1 MSVNTYWSGSTA
13 GSFIPGSSTPFGI
26 YDSDSEFRVDAP
38 KTATWVAKRLGYPII
53 NIELDNEQIFTCF
66 EESTSEYSAQ
76 VNQFNIRNNID
87 ILRGQRKV
95 PNQNYSQTL
104 VDGSFLP
111 TTIRMSQQ
119 YGTLAGVG
127 GNTAIKKA
135 YIDLIPQQQIYNIM
149 SASVDVA
156 TSSSFATLFT
166 GSSTVDVTRV
176 FHEATPAIARFF
188 DPYSVGAQGTLNLMS
203 ELGFGQFS
211 PAAQFLMMPL
221 YEDVLRMQQI
231 EFNDHIRKSAF
242 SFNIVNNKFRI
253 IYDISPYVTN
263 IYCLRKIFTYR
274 ILDLSKTYYS
284 LIHIRYGDKIHIMNK
299 YLGTP
304 KFDYFLIYTPQYYI
318 DMINMLL
325 HKNPNKKIIILSD
338 SFDIINEFIINKVD
352 DFKNNPN
359 IILMDEPTA
368 ALSATEVERLMTVMK
383 SLKAANKAV
392 IFVSH
397 RLDEVFAISDFITVM
412 RDGATVSDNPVE
424 KTDLQKVIKEMVGR
438 ELTEMFPKTENKI
451 GSVVLEV
458 NDLTNP
464 AYFRNISF
472 NVKKGEIVALAGL
485 VGAGR
490 SEVARAIFGVDKYET
505 GSVKINGKAL
515 PAGSP
520 VAAMKEKIA
529 LVPEDRRQQG
539 LFMVAGVNRN
549 ISIESFTN
557 LVDKGLINFKRER
570 ELTNTWKEKLSIKFS
585 NQNDP
590 VERLSGGN
598 QQKTVLAKWLATDP
612 DLLIVD
618 EPTRGIDVATKAEVH
633 RLINQAAS
641 EGKAVLM
648 ISSELP
654 EVLGMADRIIVMRE
668 GRQVAELSRKEAT
681 QEKVISAATTGKK
694 SA

>member
-1 MSVNTYWSGSTA
+1 VVATKGELLLQMSGVQKRVGGAVALQGTNLSIRAGEIHALLGENGAGKSTMLKILAGVHVNDGGTIKLGSKDFLT
-13 GSFIPGSSTPFGI
+13 GSPQDSIEQGIAVIYQEPSLFLDLTLAENVFIGRQPKKGRIIDWKFAQ
-26 YDSDSEFRVDAP
+26 SE
-38 KTATWVAKRLGYPII
+38 AKRL
-53 NIELDNEQIFTCF
+53 F
-66 EESTSEYSAQ
+66 
-76 VNQFNIRNNID
+76 
-87 ILRGQRKV
+87 K
-95 PNQNYSQTL
+95 
-104 VDGSFLP
+104 
-111 TTIRMSQQ
+111 
-119 YGTLAGVG
+119 
-127 GNTAIKKA
+127 
-135 YIDLIPQQQIYNIM
+135 
-149 SASVDVA
+149 
-156 TSSSFATLFT
+156 
-166 GSSTVDVTRV
+166 
-176 FHEATPAIARFF
+176 
-188 DPYSVGAQGTLNLMS
+188 
-203 ELGFGQFS
+203 ELGVDLDPKRQARGLS
-211 PAAQFLMMPL
+211 IA
-221 YEDVLRMQQI
+221 DQQVVEI
-231 EFNDHIRKSAF
+231 AKA
-242 SFNIVNNKFRI
+242 
-253 IYDISPYVTN
+253 
-263 IYCLRKIFTYR
+263 
-274 ILDLSKTYYS
+274 LS
-284 LIHIRYGDKIHIMNK
+284 MNA
-299 YLGTP
+299 
-304 KFDYFLIYTPQYYI
+304 
-318 DMINMLL
+318 N
-325 HKNPNKKIIILSD
+325 
-338 SFDIINEFIINKVD
+338 V
-352 DFKNNPN
+352 
-359 IILMDEPTA
+359 ILMDEPTA

-412 RDGATVSDNPVE
+412 RDGATVSENPVE

-557 LVDKGLINFKRER
+557 LVDRGLINFKRER

-681 QEKVISAATTGKK
+681 QEKVIAAATTGKK

>member
-1 MSVNTYWSGSTA
+1 VVATKGELLLQMSGVQKRFGGAVALQGANLSIRAGEIHALLGENGAGKSTMLKVLAGVHVNDGGTIKLGGKDFRTGSPQDSIEQGIAVIYQEPSLFLDLTLA
-13 GSFIPGSSTPFGI
+13 ENVFIG
-26 YDSDSEFRVDAP
+26 RQP
-38 KTATWVAKRLGYPII
+38 KKGRIIDWKFAQNEAKRL
-53 NIELDNEQIFTCF
+53 F
-66 EESTSEYSAQ
+66 
-76 VNQFNIRNNID
+76 
-87 ILRGQRKV
+87 K
-95 PNQNYSQTL
+95 
-104 VDGSFLP
+104 
-111 TTIRMSQQ
+111 
-119 YGTLAGVG
+119 
-127 GNTAIKKA
+127 
-135 YIDLIPQQQIYNIM
+135 
-149 SASVDVA
+149 
-156 TSSSFATLFT
+156 
-166 GSSTVDVTRV
+166 
-176 FHEATPAIARFF
+176 
-188 DPYSVGAQGTLNLMS
+188 
-203 ELGFGQFS
+203 ELGVDLDPKRQARGLS
-211 PAAQFLMMPL
+211 IA
-221 YEDVLRMQQI
+221 DQQVVEI
-231 EFNDHIRKSAF
+231 AKA
-242 SFNIVNNKFRI
+242 
-253 IYDISPYVTN
+253 
-263 IYCLRKIFTYR
+263 
-274 ILDLSKTYYS
+274 LS
-284 LIHIRYGDKIHIMNK
+284 MNA
-299 YLGTP
+299 
-304 KFDYFLIYTPQYYI
+304 
-318 DMINMLL
+318 
-325 HKNPNKKIIILSD
+325 
-338 SFDIINEFIINKVD
+338 
-352 DFKNNPN
+352 N

-412 RDGATVSDNPVE
+412 RDGATVSENLVE

-557 LVDKGLINFKRER
+557 LVDRGLINFKRER

>member
-1 MSVNTYWSGSTA
+1 VVATKGELLLQMSGVQKRFGGAVALQGTNLSIRAGEIHALLGENGAGKSTMLKILAGVHVNDGGTIKLGSKDFLT
-13 GSFIPGSSTPFGI
+13 GSPQDSIEQGIAVIYQEPSLFLDLTLAENVFIGRQPKKGRIIDWKFAQ
-26 YDSDSEFRVDAP
+26 SE
-38 KTATWVAKRLGYPII
+38 AKRL
-53 NIELDNEQIFTCF
+53 F
-66 EESTSEYSAQ
+66 
-76 VNQFNIRNNID
+76 
-87 ILRGQRKV
+87 K
-95 PNQNYSQTL
+95 
-104 VDGSFLP
+104 
-111 TTIRMSQQ
+111 
-119 YGTLAGVG
+119 
-127 GNTAIKKA
+127 
-135 YIDLIPQQQIYNIM
+135 
-149 SASVDVA
+149 
-156 TSSSFATLFT
+156 
-166 GSSTVDVTRV
+166 
-176 FHEATPAIARFF
+176 
-188 DPYSVGAQGTLNLMS
+188 
-203 ELGFGQFS
+203 ELGVDLDPKRQARGLS
-211 PAAQFLMMPL
+211 IA
-221 YEDVLRMQQI
+221 DQQVVEI
-231 EFNDHIRKSAF
+231 AKA
-242 SFNIVNNKFRI
+242 
-253 IYDISPYVTN
+253 
-263 IYCLRKIFTYR
+263 
-274 ILDLSKTYYS
+274 LS
-284 LIHIRYGDKIHIMNK
+284 MNA
-299 YLGTP
+299 
-304 KFDYFLIYTPQYYI
+304 
-318 DMINMLL
+318 
-325 HKNPNKKIIILSD
+325 
-338 SFDIINEFIINKVD
+338 
-352 DFKNNPN
+352 N

-412 RDGATVSDNPVE
+412 RDGATVSENLVE

-557 LVDKGLINFKRER
+557 LVDRGLINFKRER

-681 QEKVISAATTGKK
+681 QEKVIAAATTGKK

>member
-1 MSVNTYWSGSTA
+1 MNRSGVVVATKGELLLQMSGVQKRFGGAVALQGTNLSIRAGEIHALLGENGAGKSTMLKILAGVHVNDGGTIKLGSKDFLT
-13 GSFIPGSSTPFGI
+13 GSPQDSIEQGIAVIYQEPSLFLDLTLAENVFIGRQPKKGRIIDWKFAQ
-26 YDSDSEFRVDAP
+26 SE
-38 KTATWVAKRLGYPII
+38 AKRL
-53 NIELDNEQIFTCF
+53 F
-66 EESTSEYSAQ
+66 
-76 VNQFNIRNNID
+76 
-87 ILRGQRKV
+87 K
-95 PNQNYSQTL
+95 
-104 VDGSFLP
+104 
-111 TTIRMSQQ
+111 
-119 YGTLAGVG
+119 
-127 GNTAIKKA
+127 
-135 YIDLIPQQQIYNIM
+135 
-149 SASVDVA
+149 
-156 TSSSFATLFT
+156 
-166 GSSTVDVTRV
+166 
-176 FHEATPAIARFF
+176 
-188 DPYSVGAQGTLNLMS
+188 
-203 ELGFGQFS
+203 ELGVDLDPKRQARGLS
-211 PAAQFLMMPL
+211 IA
-221 YEDVLRMQQI
+221 DQQVVEI
-231 EFNDHIRKSAF
+231 AKA
-242 SFNIVNNKFRI
+242 
-253 IYDISPYVTN
+253 
-263 IYCLRKIFTYR
+263 
-274 ILDLSKTYYS
+274 LS
-284 LIHIRYGDKIHIMNK
+284 MNA
-299 YLGTP
+299 
-304 KFDYFLIYTPQYYI
+304 
-318 DMINMLL
+318 
-325 HKNPNKKIIILSD
+325 
-338 SFDIINEFIINKVD
+338 
-352 DFKNNPN
+352 N

-412 RDGATVSDNPVE
+412 RDGATVSENLVE

-515 PAGSP
+515 RAGSP

-681 QEKVISAATTGKK
+681 QEKVIAAATTGKK

>member
-1 MSVNTYWSGSTA
+1 MATKGELLLQMSGVQKRFGGAVALQGTNLSIRAGEIHALLGENGAGKSTMLKILAGVHVNDGGTIKLGGKDFRTGSPQDSIEQGIAVIYQEPSLFLDLTLA
-13 GSFIPGSSTPFGI
+13 ENVFIG
-26 YDSDSEFRVDAP
+26 RQP
-38 KTATWVAKRLGYPII
+38 KKGRIIDWKFAQNEAKRL
-53 NIELDNEQIFTCF
+53 F
-66 EESTSEYSAQ
+66 
-76 VNQFNIRNNID
+76 
-87 ILRGQRKV
+87 K
-95 PNQNYSQTL
+95 
-104 VDGSFLP
+104 
-111 TTIRMSQQ
+111 
-119 YGTLAGVG
+119 
-127 GNTAIKKA
+127 
-135 YIDLIPQQQIYNIM
+135 
-149 SASVDVA
+149 
-156 TSSSFATLFT
+156 
-166 GSSTVDVTRV
+166 
-176 FHEATPAIARFF
+176 
-188 DPYSVGAQGTLNLMS
+188 
-203 ELGFGQFS
+203 ELGVDLDPKRQARGLS
-211 PAAQFLMMPL
+211 IA
-221 YEDVLRMQQI
+221 DQQVVEI
-231 EFNDHIRKSAF
+231 AKA
-242 SFNIVNNKFRI
+242 
-253 IYDISPYVTN
+253 
-263 IYCLRKIFTYR
+263 
-274 ILDLSKTYYS
+274 LS
-284 LIHIRYGDKIHIMNK
+284 MNA
-299 YLGTP
+299 
-304 KFDYFLIYTPQYYI
+304 
-318 DMINMLL
+318 N
-325 HKNPNKKIIILSD
+325 
-338 SFDIINEFIINKVD
+338 V
-352 DFKNNPN
+352 
-359 IILMDEPTA
+359 ILMDEPTA

-412 RDGATVSDNPVE
+412 RDGATVSENLVE

-557 LVDKGLINFKRER
+557 LVDRGLINFKRER

-681 QEKVISAATTGKK
+681 QEKVIAAATTGKK

>member
-1 MSVNTYWSGSTA
+1 MVATKGELLLQMSGVQKRFGGAVALQGTNLSIRAGEIHALLGENGAGKSTMLKILAGVHVNDGGTIKLGGKDFRTGSPQDSIEQGIAVIYQEPSLFLDLTLA
-13 GSFIPGSSTPFGI
+13 ENVFIG
-26 YDSDSEFRVDAP
+26 RQP
-38 KTATWVAKRLGYPII
+38 KKGRIIDWKFAQNEAKRL
-53 NIELDNEQIFTCF
+53 F
-66 EESTSEYSAQ
+66 
-76 VNQFNIRNNID
+76 
-87 ILRGQRKV
+87 K
-95 PNQNYSQTL
+95 
-104 VDGSFLP
+104 
-111 TTIRMSQQ
+111 
-119 YGTLAGVG
+119 
-127 GNTAIKKA
+127 
-135 YIDLIPQQQIYNIM
+135 
-149 SASVDVA
+149 
-156 TSSSFATLFT
+156 
-166 GSSTVDVTRV
+166 
-176 FHEATPAIARFF
+176 
-188 DPYSVGAQGTLNLMS
+188 
-203 ELGFGQFS
+203 ELGVDLDPKRQARGLS
-211 PAAQFLMMPL
+211 IA
-221 YEDVLRMQQI
+221 DQQVVEI
-231 EFNDHIRKSAF
+231 AKA
-242 SFNIVNNKFRI
+242 
-253 IYDISPYVTN
+253 
-263 IYCLRKIFTYR
+263 
-274 ILDLSKTYYS
+274 LS
-284 LIHIRYGDKIHIMNK
+284 MNA
-299 YLGTP
+299 
-304 KFDYFLIYTPQYYI
+304 
-318 DMINMLL
+318 
-325 HKNPNKKIIILSD
+325 
-338 SFDIINEFIINKVD
+338 
-352 DFKNNPN
+352 N

-412 RDGATVSDNPVE
+412 RDGATVSENLVE

-681 QEKVISAATTGKK
+681 QEKVIAAATTGKK

>member
-1 MSVNTYWSGSTA
+1 MVATKGELLLQMSGVQKRFGGAVALQGTNLSIRAGEIHALLGENGAGKSTMLKVLAGVHVNDGGTIKLGGKDFRTGSPQDSIEQGIAVIYQEPSLFLDLTLA
-13 GSFIPGSSTPFGI
+13 ENVFIG
-26 YDSDSEFRVDAP
+26 RQP
-38 KTATWVAKRLGYPII
+38 KKGRIIDWKFAQNEAKRL
-53 NIELDNEQIFTCF
+53 F
-66 EESTSEYSAQ
+66 
-76 VNQFNIRNNID
+76 
-87 ILRGQRKV
+87 K
-95 PNQNYSQTL
+95 
-104 VDGSFLP
+104 
-111 TTIRMSQQ
+111 
-119 YGTLAGVG
+119 
-127 GNTAIKKA
+127 
-135 YIDLIPQQQIYNIM
+135 
-149 SASVDVA
+149 
-156 TSSSFATLFT
+156 
-166 GSSTVDVTRV
+166 
-176 FHEATPAIARFF
+176 
-188 DPYSVGAQGTLNLMS
+188 
-203 ELGFGQFS
+203 ELGVDLDPKRQARGLS
-211 PAAQFLMMPL
+211 IA
-221 YEDVLRMQQI
+221 DQQVVEI
-231 EFNDHIRKSAF
+231 AKA
-242 SFNIVNNKFRI
+242 
-253 IYDISPYVTN
+253 
-263 IYCLRKIFTYR
+263 
-274 ILDLSKTYYS
+274 LS
-284 LIHIRYGDKIHIMNK
+284 MNA
-299 YLGTP
+299 
-304 KFDYFLIYTPQYYI
+304 
-318 DMINMLL
+318 
-325 HKNPNKKIIILSD
+325 
-338 SFDIINEFIINKVD
+338 
-352 DFKNNPN
+352 N

-557 LVDKGLINFKRER
+557 LVDRGLINFKRER

>member
-1 MSVNTYWSGSTA
+1 MVATKGELLLQMSGVQKRFGGAVALQGTNLSIRAGEIHALLGENGAGKSTMLKILAGVHVNDGGTIKLGSKDFLT
-13 GSFIPGSSTPFGI
+13 GSPQDSIEQGIAVIYQEPSLFLDLTLAENVFIG
-26 YDSDSEFRVDAP
+26 RQP
-38 KTATWVAKRLGYPII
+38 KKGRIIDWKFAQNEAKRL
-53 NIELDNEQIFTCF
+53 F
-66 EESTSEYSAQ
+66 
-76 VNQFNIRNNID
+76 
-87 ILRGQRKV
+87 K
-95 PNQNYSQTL
+95 
-104 VDGSFLP
+104 
-111 TTIRMSQQ
+111 
-119 YGTLAGVG
+119 
-127 GNTAIKKA
+127 
-135 YIDLIPQQQIYNIM
+135 
-149 SASVDVA
+149 
-156 TSSSFATLFT
+156 
-166 GSSTVDVTRV
+166 
-176 FHEATPAIARFF
+176 
-188 DPYSVGAQGTLNLMS
+188 
-203 ELGFGQFS
+203 ELGVDLDPKRQARGLS
-211 PAAQFLMMPL
+211 IA
-221 YEDVLRMQQI
+221 DQQVVEI
-231 EFNDHIRKSAF
+231 AKA
-242 SFNIVNNKFRI
+242 
-253 IYDISPYVTN
+253 
-263 IYCLRKIFTYR
+263 
-274 ILDLSKTYYS
+274 LS
-284 LIHIRYGDKIHIMNK
+284 MNA
-299 YLGTP
+299 
-304 KFDYFLIYTPQYYI
+304 
-318 DMINMLL
+318 
-325 HKNPNKKIIILSD
+325 
-338 SFDIINEFIINKVD
+338 
-352 DFKNNPN
+352 N

-412 RDGATVSDNPVE
+412 RDGATVSENLVE

-557 LVDKGLINFKRER
+557 LVDRGLINFKRER

>member
-1 MSVNTYWSGSTA
+1 MSGVQKRFGGAVALQGANLSIRAGEIHALLGENGAGKSTMLKILAGVHVNDGGTIKLGSKDFRT
-13 GSFIPGSSTPFGI
+13 GSPQDSIEQGIAVIYQEPSLFLDLTLAENVFIGRQPKKGRIIDWKFAQ
-26 YDSDSEFRVDAP
+26 SE
-38 KTATWVAKRLGYPII
+38 AKRLFKDLGVD
-53 NIELDNEQIFTCF
+53 LDPKRQARGLSI
-66 EESTSEYSAQ
+66 ADQQ
-76 VNQFNIRNNID
+76 VVEI
-87 ILRGQRKV
+87 
-95 PNQNYSQTL
+95 
-104 VDGSFLP
+104 
-111 TTIRMSQQ
+111 
-119 YGTLAGVG
+119 A
-127 GNTAIKKA
+127 KA
-135 YIDLIPQQQIYNIM
+135 
-149 SASVDVA
+149 
-156 TSSSFATLFT
+156 
-166 GSSTVDVTRV
+166 
-176 FHEATPAIARFF
+176 
-188 DPYSVGAQGTLNLMS
+188 
-203 ELGFGQFS
+203 
-211 PAAQFLMMPL
+211 
-221 YEDVLRMQQI
+221 
-231 EFNDHIRKSAF
+231 
-242 SFNIVNNKFRI
+242 
-253 IYDISPYVTN
+253 
-263 IYCLRKIFTYR
+263 
-274 ILDLSKTYYS
+274 LS
-284 LIHIRYGDKIHIMNK
+284 MNA
-299 YLGTP
+299 
-304 KFDYFLIYTPQYYI
+304 
-318 DMINMLL
+318 
-325 HKNPNKKIIILSD
+325 
-338 SFDIINEFIINKVD
+338 
-352 DFKNNPN
+352 N

-412 RDGATVSDNPVE
+412 RDGATVSENLVE

-515 PAGSP
+515 PVGSP

-557 LVDKGLINFKRER
+557 LVDRGLINFKRER

>member
-1 MSVNTYWSGSTA
+1 VATKGELLLQMSGVQKRFGGAVALQGTNLSIRAGEIHALLGENGAGKSTMLKILAGVHVNDGGTIKLGGKDFRTGSPQDSIEQGIAVIYQEPSLFLDLTLA
-13 GSFIPGSSTPFGI
+13 ENVFIG
-26 YDSDSEFRVDAP
+26 RQP
-38 KTATWVAKRLGYPII
+38 KKGRIIDWKFAQNEAKRL
-53 NIELDNEQIFTCF
+53 F
-66 EESTSEYSAQ
+66 
-76 VNQFNIRNNID
+76 
-87 ILRGQRKV
+87 K
-95 PNQNYSQTL
+95 
-104 VDGSFLP
+104 
-111 TTIRMSQQ
+111 
-119 YGTLAGVG
+119 
-127 GNTAIKKA
+127 
-135 YIDLIPQQQIYNIM
+135 
-149 SASVDVA
+149 
-156 TSSSFATLFT
+156 
-166 GSSTVDVTRV
+166 
-176 FHEATPAIARFF
+176 
-188 DPYSVGAQGTLNLMS
+188 
-203 ELGFGQFS
+203 ELGVDLDPKRQARGLS
-211 PAAQFLMMPL
+211 IA
-221 YEDVLRMQQI
+221 DQQVVEI
-231 EFNDHIRKSAF
+231 AKA
-242 SFNIVNNKFRI
+242 
-253 IYDISPYVTN
+253 
-263 IYCLRKIFTYR
+263 
-274 ILDLSKTYYS
+274 LS
-284 LIHIRYGDKIHIMNK
+284 MNA
-299 YLGTP
+299 
-304 KFDYFLIYTPQYYI
+304 
-318 DMINMLL
+318 
-325 HKNPNKKIIILSD
+325 
-338 SFDIINEFIINKVD
+338 
-352 DFKNNPN
+352 N

-412 RDGATVSDNPVE
+412 RDGATVSDNLVE

>member
-1 MSVNTYWSGSTA
+1 MVATKGELLLQMSGVQKRFGGAVALQGTNLSIRAGEIHALLGENGAGKSTMLKILAGVHVNDGGTIKLGGKDFRTGSPQDSIEQGIAVIYQEPSLFLDLTLA
-13 GSFIPGSSTPFGI
+13 ENVFIG
-26 YDSDSEFRVDAP
+26 RQP
-38 KTATWVAKRLGYPII
+38 KKSRIIDWKFAQNEAKRL
-53 NIELDNEQIFTCF
+53 F
-66 EESTSEYSAQ
+66 
-76 VNQFNIRNNID
+76 
-87 ILRGQRKV
+87 K
-95 PNQNYSQTL
+95 
-104 VDGSFLP
+104 
-111 TTIRMSQQ
+111 
-119 YGTLAGVG
+119 
-127 GNTAIKKA
+127 
-135 YIDLIPQQQIYNIM
+135 
-149 SASVDVA
+149 
-156 TSSSFATLFT
+156 
-166 GSSTVDVTRV
+166 
-176 FHEATPAIARFF
+176 
-188 DPYSVGAQGTLNLMS
+188 
-203 ELGFGQFS
+203 ELGVDLDPKRQARGLS
-211 PAAQFLMMPL
+211 IA
-221 YEDVLRMQQI
+221 DQQVVEI
-231 EFNDHIRKSAF
+231 AKA
-242 SFNIVNNKFRI
+242 
-253 IYDISPYVTN
+253 
-263 IYCLRKIFTYR
+263 
-274 ILDLSKTYYS
+274 LS
-284 LIHIRYGDKIHIMNK
+284 MNA
-299 YLGTP
+299 
-304 KFDYFLIYTPQYYI
+304 
-318 DMINMLL
+318 
-325 HKNPNKKIIILSD
+325 
-338 SFDIINEFIINKVD
+338 
-352 DFKNNPN
+352 N

-412 RDGATVSDNPVE
+412 RDGATVSENPVE

-681 QEKVISAATTGKK
+681 QEKVIAAATTGKK

>member
-1 MSVNTYWSGSTA
+1 MATKGELLLQMSGVQKRFGGAVALQGTNLSIRAGEIHALLGENGAGKSTMLKVLAGVHVNDGGTIKLGGKDFRTGSPQDSIEQGIAVIYQEPSLFLDLTLA
-13 GSFIPGSSTPFGI
+13 ENVFIG
-26 YDSDSEFRVDAP
+26 RQP
-38 KTATWVAKRLGYPII
+38 KKGRIIDWKFAQNEAKRL
-53 NIELDNEQIFTCF
+53 F
-66 EESTSEYSAQ
+66 
-76 VNQFNIRNNID
+76 
-87 ILRGQRKV
+87 K
-95 PNQNYSQTL
+95 
-104 VDGSFLP
+104 
-111 TTIRMSQQ
+111 
-119 YGTLAGVG
+119 
-127 GNTAIKKA
+127 
-135 YIDLIPQQQIYNIM
+135 
-149 SASVDVA
+149 
-156 TSSSFATLFT
+156 
-166 GSSTVDVTRV
+166 
-176 FHEATPAIARFF
+176 
-188 DPYSVGAQGTLNLMS
+188 
-203 ELGFGQFS
+203 ELGVDLDPKRQARGLS
-211 PAAQFLMMPL
+211 IA
-221 YEDVLRMQQI
+221 DQQVVEI
-231 EFNDHIRKSAF
+231 AKA
-242 SFNIVNNKFRI
+242 
-253 IYDISPYVTN
+253 
-263 IYCLRKIFTYR
+263 
-274 ILDLSKTYYS
+274 LS
-284 LIHIRYGDKIHIMNK
+284 MNA
-299 YLGTP
+299 
-304 KFDYFLIYTPQYYI
+304 
-318 DMINMLL
+318 
-325 HKNPNKKIIILSD
+325 
-338 SFDIINEFIINKVD
+338 
-352 DFKNNPN
+352 N

-412 RDGATVSDNPVE
+412 RDGATVSENLVE

-472 NVKKGEIVALAGL
+472 TVKKGEIVALAGL

>member
-1 MSVNTYWSGSTA
+1 MATKGELLLQMSGVQKRFGGAVALQGTNLSIRAGEIHALLGENGAGKSTMLKILAGVHVNDGGTIKLGSKDFLT
-13 GSFIPGSSTPFGI
+13 GSPQDSIEQGIAVIYQEPSLFLDLTLAENVFIG
-26 YDSDSEFRVDAP
+26 RQP
-38 KTATWVAKRLGYPII
+38 KKGRIIDWKFAQNEAKRL
-53 NIELDNEQIFTCF
+53 F
-66 EESTSEYSAQ
+66 
-76 VNQFNIRNNID
+76 
-87 ILRGQRKV
+87 K
-95 PNQNYSQTL
+95 
-104 VDGSFLP
+104 
-111 TTIRMSQQ
+111 
-119 YGTLAGVG
+119 
-127 GNTAIKKA
+127 
-135 YIDLIPQQQIYNIM
+135 
-149 SASVDVA
+149 
-156 TSSSFATLFT
+156 
-166 GSSTVDVTRV
+166 
-176 FHEATPAIARFF
+176 
-188 DPYSVGAQGTLNLMS
+188 
-203 ELGFGQFS
+203 ELGVDLDPKRQARGLS
-211 PAAQFLMMPL
+211 IA
-221 YEDVLRMQQI
+221 DQQVVEI
-231 EFNDHIRKSAF
+231 AKA
-242 SFNIVNNKFRI
+242 
-253 IYDISPYVTN
+253 
-263 IYCLRKIFTYR
+263 
-274 ILDLSKTYYS
+274 LS
-284 LIHIRYGDKIHIMNK
+284 MNA
-299 YLGTP
+299 
-304 KFDYFLIYTPQYYI
+304 
-318 DMINMLL
+318 
-325 HKNPNKKIIILSD
+325 
-338 SFDIINEFIINKVD
+338 
-352 DFKNNPN
+352 N

-412 RDGATVSDNPVE
+412 RDGATVSENLVE

-505 GSVKINGKAL
+505 GSVKINGKVL

-557 LVDKGLINFKRER
+557 LVDRGLINFKRER

>member
-1 MSVNTYWSGSTA
+1 MVATKGELLLQMSGVQKRFGGAVALQGTNLSIRAGEIHALLGENGAGKSTMLKILAGVHVNDGGTIKLGGKDFLTGSPQDSIEQGIAVIYQEPSLFLDLTLA
-13 GSFIPGSSTPFGI
+13 ENVFIGRQPKKGRIIDWKFAQ
-26 YDSDSEFRVDAP
+26 SE
-38 KTATWVAKRLGYPII
+38 AKRL
-53 NIELDNEQIFTCF
+53 F
-66 EESTSEYSAQ
+66 
-76 VNQFNIRNNID
+76 
-87 ILRGQRKV
+87 K
-95 PNQNYSQTL
+95 
-104 VDGSFLP
+104 
-111 TTIRMSQQ
+111 
-119 YGTLAGVG
+119 
-127 GNTAIKKA
+127 
-135 YIDLIPQQQIYNIM
+135 
-149 SASVDVA
+149 
-156 TSSSFATLFT
+156 
-166 GSSTVDVTRV
+166 
-176 FHEATPAIARFF
+176 
-188 DPYSVGAQGTLNLMS
+188 
-203 ELGFGQFS
+203 ELGVDLDPKRQARGLS
-211 PAAQFLMMPL
+211 IA
-221 YEDVLRMQQI
+221 DQQVVEI
-231 EFNDHIRKSAF
+231 AKA
-242 SFNIVNNKFRI
+242 
-253 IYDISPYVTN
+253 
-263 IYCLRKIFTYR
+263 
-274 ILDLSKTYYS
+274 LS
-284 LIHIRYGDKIHIMNK
+284 MNA
-299 YLGTP
+299 
-304 KFDYFLIYTPQYYI
+304 
-318 DMINMLL
+318 N
-325 HKNPNKKIIILSD
+325 
-338 SFDIINEFIINKVD
+338 V
-352 DFKNNPN
+352 
-359 IILMDEPTA
+359 ILMDEPTA

-412 RDGATVSDNPVE
+412 RDGATVSENPVE

-557 LVDKGLINFKRER
+557 LVDRGLINFKRER

-681 QEKVISAATTGKK
+681 QEKVIAAATTGKK

>member
-1 MSVNTYWSGSTA
+1 
-13 GSFIPGSSTPFGI
+13 
-26 YDSDSEFRVDAP
+26 
-38 KTATWVAKRLGYPII
+38 
-53 NIELDNEQIFTCF
+53 
-66 EESTSEYSAQ
+66 
-76 VNQFNIRNNID
+76 
-87 ILRGQRKV
+87 
-95 PNQNYSQTL
+95 
-104 VDGSFLP
+104 
-111 TTIRMSQQ
+111 
-119 YGTLAGVG
+119 
-127 GNTAIKKA
+127 
-135 YIDLIPQQQIYNIM
+135 
-149 SASVDVA
+149 
-156 TSSSFATLFT
+156 
-166 GSSTVDVTRV
+166 
-176 FHEATPAIARFF
+176 
-188 DPYSVGAQGTLNLMS
+188 
-203 ELGFGQFS
+203 
-211 PAAQFLMMPL
+211 
-221 YEDVLRMQQI
+221 
-231 EFNDHIRKSAF
+231 
-242 SFNIVNNKFRI
+242 
-253 IYDISPYVTN
+253 
-263 IYCLRKIFTYR
+263 
-274 ILDLSKTYYS
+274 
-284 LIHIRYGDKIHIMNK
+284 
-299 YLGTP
+299 
-304 KFDYFLIYTPQYYI
+304 
-318 DMINMLL
+318 
-325 HKNPNKKIIILSD
+325 
-338 SFDIINEFIINKVD
+338 
-352 DFKNNPN
+352 
-359 IILMDEPTA
+359 
-368 ALSATEVERLMTVMK
+368 MTVMK

-412 RDGATVSDNPVE
+412 RDGATVSENPVE

-472 NVKKGEIVALAGL
+472 TVKKGEIVALAGL

-557 LVDKGLINFKRER
+557 LVDRGLINFKRER

>member
-1 MSVNTYWSGSTA
+1 MATKGELLLQMSGVQKRFGGAVALQGANLSIRAGEIHALLGENGAGKSTMLKILAGVHVNDGGTIKLGGKDFRTGSPQDSIEQGIAVIYQEPSLFLDLTLA
-13 GSFIPGSSTPFGI
+13 ENVFIG
-26 YDSDSEFRVDAP
+26 RQP
-38 KTATWVAKRLGYPII
+38 KKGRIIDWKFAQNEAKRL
-53 NIELDNEQIFTCF
+53 F
-66 EESTSEYSAQ
+66 
-76 VNQFNIRNNID
+76 
-87 ILRGQRKV
+87 K
-95 PNQNYSQTL
+95 
-104 VDGSFLP
+104 
-111 TTIRMSQQ
+111 
-119 YGTLAGVG
+119 
-127 GNTAIKKA
+127 
-135 YIDLIPQQQIYNIM
+135 
-149 SASVDVA
+149 
-156 TSSSFATLFT
+156 
-166 GSSTVDVTRV
+166 
-176 FHEATPAIARFF
+176 
-188 DPYSVGAQGTLNLMS
+188 
-203 ELGFGQFS
+203 ELGVDLDPKRQARGLS
-211 PAAQFLMMPL
+211 IA
-221 YEDVLRMQQI
+221 DQQVVEI
-231 EFNDHIRKSAF
+231 AKA
-242 SFNIVNNKFRI
+242 
-253 IYDISPYVTN
+253 
-263 IYCLRKIFTYR
+263 
-274 ILDLSKTYYS
+274 LS
-284 LIHIRYGDKIHIMNK
+284 MNA
-299 YLGTP
+299 
-304 KFDYFLIYTPQYYI
+304 
-318 DMINMLL
+318 
-325 HKNPNKKIIILSD
+325 
-338 SFDIINEFIINKVD
+338 
-352 DFKNNPN
+352 N

-412 RDGATVSDNPVE
+412 RDGATVSENPVE

-557 LVDKGLINFKRER
+557 LVDRGLINFKRER

>member
-1 MSVNTYWSGSTA
+1 VVATKGELLLQMSGVQKRFGGAVALQGTNLSIRAGEIHALLGENGAGKSTMLKILAGVHVNDGGTIKLGSKDFLT
-13 GSFIPGSSTPFGI
+13 GSPQDSIEQGIAVIYQEPSLFLDLTLAENVFIGRQPKKGRIIDWKFAQ
-26 YDSDSEFRVDAP
+26 SE
-38 KTATWVAKRLGYPII
+38 AKRL
-53 NIELDNEQIFTCF
+53 F
-66 EESTSEYSAQ
+66 
-76 VNQFNIRNNID
+76 
-87 ILRGQRKV
+87 K
-95 PNQNYSQTL
+95 
-104 VDGSFLP
+104 
-111 TTIRMSQQ
+111 
-119 YGTLAGVG
+119 
-127 GNTAIKKA
+127 
-135 YIDLIPQQQIYNIM
+135 
-149 SASVDVA
+149 
-156 TSSSFATLFT
+156 
-166 GSSTVDVTRV
+166 
-176 FHEATPAIARFF
+176 
-188 DPYSVGAQGTLNLMS
+188 
-203 ELGFGQFS
+203 ELGVDLDPKRQARGLS
-211 PAAQFLMMPL
+211 IA
-221 YEDVLRMQQI
+221 DQQVVEI
-231 EFNDHIRKSAF
+231 AKA
-242 SFNIVNNKFRI
+242 
-253 IYDISPYVTN
+253 
-263 IYCLRKIFTYR
+263 
-274 ILDLSKTYYS
+274 LS
-284 LIHIRYGDKIHIMNK
+284 MNA
-299 YLGTP
+299 
-304 KFDYFLIYTPQYYI
+304 
-318 DMINMLL
+318 N
-325 HKNPNKKIIILSD
+325 
-338 SFDIINEFIINKVD
+338 V
-352 DFKNNPN
+352 
-359 IILMDEPTA
+359 ILMDEPTA

-412 RDGATVSDNPVE
+412 RDGATVSENPVE

-557 LVDKGLINFKRER
+557 LVDRGLINFKRER